1 MYRIDIKSILLRLL
15 FVILVV
21 TLIILAS
28 IKINNTF
35 TTRSQDT
42 PGYTRPTWPEISET
56 TKISES
62 EESLIE
68 DLEEIDI
75 DGDDEYASEE

>member
-56 TKISES
+56 TEISES
-62 EESLIE
+62 EESSLE
-68 DLEEIDI
+68 DLEKLDV
-75 DGDDEYASEE
+75 DGDEEDATEK